1 MKTQQKHFQVFKT
14 LPKRRIFNLHI
25 YKGKDIT
32 CIFHKLDHDLKLWD
46 IMKNEQAV
54 GNDSSFYVEDGEGAI
69 FQMKK
74 APFIT

>member
-1 MKTQQKHFQVFKT
+1 
-14 LPKRRIFNLHI
+14 
-25 YKGKDIT
+25 
-32 CIFHKLDHDLKLWD
+32 
-46 IMKNEQAV
+46 MKNEQAV